1 MNYIIDKSK
10 ASIDVEQGNE
20 TVYIYTNSKALRRSK
35 TVATG
40 WFNLSNTE
48 ENALRDDIVAIE
60 AEAELVTKDGVEDPI
75 AVHNFI

>member
-10 ASIDVEQGNE
+10 ASIDVEQSNE

-35 TVATG
+35 TVTTR

-48 ENALRDDIVAIE
+48 ENAPRDNIIAID
-60 AEAELVTKDGVEDPI
+60 AKVELVTKDEVKDPI
-75 AVHNFI
+75 TVHNFI